1 LQKRLTLFWGC
12 GNLSTVTDEANTEQ
26 EEIDMTNKTKRI
38 YKLVD
43 SIVRSAS
50 CEDAYFSPAEA
61 YADARSTILCA
72 MLPEASEDAL
82 LDWFG
87 L

>member
-1 LQKRLTLFWGC
+1 MNMKKKKINLQKRLTLFWGC
-12 GNLSTVTDEANTEQ
+12 GNLSTVTDEANTDTEQ
-26 EEIDMTNKTKRI
+26 EEIDMTNKTKRT

-61 YADARSTILCA
+61 VSDVPREARA
-72 MLPEASEDAL
+72 
-82 LDWFG
+82 
-87 L
+87 

>member
-1 LQKRLTLFWGC
+1 
-12 GNLSTVTDEANTEQ
+12 
-26 EEIDMTNKTKRI
+26 MTNKTKRI

-72 MLPEASEDAL
+72 MLPEASEEAL

>member
-1 LQKRLTLFWGC
+1 MCYYNIRK
-12 GNLSTVTDEANTEQ
+12 ANTDREQ
-26 EEIDMTNKTKRI
+26 EEKDMTKTKRT

-72 MLPEASEDAL
+72 MLPEASEEAL

>member
-1 LQKRLTLFWGC
+1 
-12 GNLSTVTDEANTEQ
+12 
-26 EEIDMTNKTKRI
+26 MTKTRRT

-72 MLPEASEDAL
+72 MLPEASEEAL